1 MNKDSSNRPA
11 DRPSD
16 LSEEASKLLEDLDS
30 AGDSTDNPRSHDV
43 QNLHPH
49 QSNKQSDSQLSPLLL
64 FGFEGFASTLV
75 LSVIGLIFVIEKRQ
89 AIENEKAELAQ

>member
-64 FGFEGFASTLV
+64 FGFAGLASTLI
-75 LSVIGLIFVIEKRQ
+75 LGVIGLVFVVEIRQ